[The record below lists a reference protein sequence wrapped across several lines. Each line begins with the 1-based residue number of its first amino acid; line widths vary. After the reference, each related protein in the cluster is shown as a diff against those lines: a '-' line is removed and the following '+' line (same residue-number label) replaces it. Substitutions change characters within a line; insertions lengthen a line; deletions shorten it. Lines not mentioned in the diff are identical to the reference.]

1 MVGRTEKDRWVSGE
15 SDTGFRCWEKFR
27 PIVVAARRSLRAAP
41 RTAAIEARARERHRH
56 WSVGD
61 SLKALDARPPISG
74 ADIAEQSLNKKAPVD
89 TIRYIGRYSMGR
101 QMIVR
106 ALVAASLC
114 RQR

>member
-1 MVGRTEKDRWVSGE
+1 MRRHGLEPSKREPVSDI
-15 SDTGFRCWEKFR
+15 DTGALGTVW
-27 PIVVAARRSLRAAP
+27 
-41 RTAAIEARARERHRH
+41 
-56 WSVGD
+56 
-61 SLKALDARPPISG
+61 KALDARPPISG

-89 TIRYIGRYSMGR
+89 TIRSIGRYSMRR